1 MSTASDAL
9 YERAVERL
17 PGGNTRSTLYVSP
30 HPPYAVR
37 GSGYEVEDADGH
49 RVIDLHGN
57 YTSLVHGHSHPRLVE
72 VAKAALDDGTAVGL
86 PTGHEVAWA
95 EELVGRVDALEH
107 VRFANSGTE
116 AVMMAIRAARAFTG
130 RAGVL
135 RFEGCYHGTADP
147 ALPATSPGLTPG
159 AAAELV
165 TVPVGDLDALVQAL
179 DERGEELACAIVD
192 LMPARAGLS
201 PADPAFVELLRRET
215 AERGIVLIVDEV
227 ITFRLARGGLQ
238 QLYGVRP
245 DLSTFGK
252 VIGGGFPVG
261 AFGGRAEV
269 MAVFDPRRERPVP
282 HGGTFTANPVTAR
295 SGLAG
300 LELLDEEA
308 IERIN
313 GLGDLLRERLAA
325 AGHDVSGRGS
335 LLHVRNDPE
344 RWWRLYR
351 AGVLVAQNG
360 LMAISTPMDESVIDR
375 VAAAFE
381 AAG

>member
-1 MSTASDAL
+1 MSTGSDAL

-17 PGGNTRSTLYVSP
+17 PGGNTRSTLFVSP

-57 YTSLVHGHSHPRLVE
+57 YTSLVHGHAHPRLVE
-72 VAKAALDDGTAVGL
+72 VAKAALDEGTAVGL

-95 EELVGRVDALEH
+95 EELVERVDALEQ

-147 ALPATSPGLTPG
+147 ALPASSPGLTPG
-159 AAAELV
+159 AASELV
-165 TVPVGDLDALVQAL
+165 TVPVGDAEALARAL
-179 DERGEELACAIVD
+179 DERGEELACVIVD

-201 PADPAFVELLRRET
+201 AIEPAFVDLLRRET
-215 AERGIVLIVDEV
+215 AERRIVLVVDEV

-238 QLYGVRP
+238 QLYGLPP
-245 DLSTFGK
+245 DLVTFGK

-295 SGLAG
+295 AGLAG
-300 LELLDEEA
+300 LQLLDEGA
-308 IERIN
+308 IARIN

-325 AGHDVSGRGS
+325 AGHEVSGRGS
-335 LLHVRNDPE
+335 LLQVQGDPE

-360 LMAISTPMDESVIDR
+360 LMAISTPMDEEVVER

-381 AAG
+381 AAA